1 MHKEKLLNIFPR
13 PLILMENVFT
23 DQLDFLEGFLKE
35 ELKKTGH
42 KRTPTQNV
50 DSTFHIDTNLF
61 EKKEIEFLSNF
72 IYQKAVNFITH
83 LQYSDSYVDKCKF
96 NEMWFNISDE
106 NDFLFPHHQFV

>member
-61 EKKEIEFLSNF
+61 EKKR
-72 IYQKAVNFITH
+72 
-83 LQYSDSYVDKCKF
+83 
-96 NEMWFNISDE
+96 
-106 NDFLFPHHQFV
+106 